1 MGCDTENCSHNC
13 ESCAQKPQ
21 SPQDMREK
29 PNQMSSIKKVV
40 GVISGKGGVGKST
53 VTSLLAVMMQRAGY
67 RTGVLDADITGPSI
81 PRGGVR
87 VGTDAERKSDGDAGD
102 VHQPAA

>member
-40 GVISGKGGVGKST
+40 GIISGKGGVGKST

-67 RTGVLDADITGPSI
+67 RTGVLLSLIHIWRRGYRFFLR
-81 PRGGVR
+81 PRMR
-87 VGTDAERKSDGDAGD
+87 
-102 VHQPAA
+102 